1 MKIIVIG
8 ASGTVGR
15 AVAQEFSQRHDVIR
29 VGRTQGDEQVDI
41 TSQQSVQNLF
51 DKTGQVDAIVSATG
65 NLFFG
70 PLSTMT
76 DQDFNQGLQDKLLG
90 QIRLALTGQHFLNDG
105 GSITLISGI
114 IAHEPIAQGAN
125 AATINAGLEGFVR
138 AAACELERGQR
149 INLISPTVLS
159 ESAEAYDGFF
169 PGFESVP
176 AVTVANAYR
185 RSVEG
190 IQTGRIYKV
199 GYC

>member
-1 MKIIVIG
+1 MKIVIIG

-15 AVAQEFSQRHDVIR
+15 AVAEELGRKHEIVR
-29 VGRTQGDEQVDI
+29 VGRTQGDYQVDI
-41 TSQQSVQNLF
+41 TSQHSVQALF
-51 DKTGQVDAIVSATG
+51 EKIGRVDAIVSATG
-65 NLFFG
+65 SLFFG

-76 DQDFNQGLQDKLLG
+76 DGEFNQGLQDKLLG
-90 QIRLALTGQHFLNDG
+90 QVRLALTGQHHLNEG

-114 IAHEPIAQGAN
+114 IAHEPIAQGAS
-125 AATINAGLEGFVR
+125 AATVNAGLEGFVR
-138 AAACELERGQR
+138 AAACELGRGIR

-159 ESAEAYDGFF
+159 ESAAAYDGFF

-176 AVTVANAYR
+176 AATVANAYR

-199 GYC
+199 GY

>member
-70 PLSTMT
+70 PLATMS
-76 DQDFNQGLQDKLLG
+76 DNDFNQGLQDKLLG
-90 QIRLALTGQHFLNDG
+90 QIRLALTGQHYLNDG

-114 IAHEPIAQGAN
+114 VAHEPIAQGVN
-125 AATINAGLEGFVR
+125 ATTVNAGLEGFVR
-138 AAACELERGQR
+138 AAACELPRGIR
-149 INLISPTVLS
+149 INLISPTVLT
-159 ESAEAYDGFF
+159 ESAAAYDGFF
-169 PGFESVP
+169 PGFASVP
-176 AVTVANAYR
+176 AASVAQAYR

-190 IQTGRIYKV
+190 IQNGRIYKV
-199 GYC
+199 GY

>member
-1 MKIIVIG
+1 M
-8 ASGTVGR
+8 
-15 AVAQEFSQRHDVIR
+15 
-29 VGRTQGDEQVDI
+29 
-41 TSQQSVQNLF
+41 
-51 DKTGQVDAIVSATG
+51 
-65 NLFFG
+65 
-70 PLSTMT
+70 
-76 DQDFNQGLQDKLLG
+76 
-90 QIRLALTGQHFLNDG
+90 
-105 GSITLISGI
+105 
-114 IAHEPIAQGAN
+114 
-125 AATINAGLEGFVR
+125 R

-176 AVTVANAYR
+176 AATVANAYR